1 MSTQLQ
7 RNLTA
12 LAGILGTVALVAYYA
27 APVTFMPLPPA
38 NAPAAQVIA
47 FGTAYQNVILFD
59 AWLQAIGALLSVV
72 FVLALVQMA
81 GTASR
86 LAGRLTLLAGGV
98 VLALALAEGT
108 FEIGAVMA
116 AANGHIQTS
125 LVCFLGCWRPGFAGW
140 IGANGWIGRTM
151 MHKAHPEARIHLHE
165 TRLRDGLRQVP
176 GDGNFLQLRDD
187 SVEERF
193 EAAAGG
199 GRDRDDLP

>member
-1 MSTQLQ
+1 
-7 RNLTA
+7 
-12 LAGILGTVALVAYYA
+12 
-27 APVTFMPLPPA
+27 MPLPAA

-81 GTASR
+81 GTADR

-125 LVCFLGCWRPGFAGW
+125 LVWFDLTYTFIHVFLIAPSLSSCQPRSVPWRSCW
-140 IGANGWIGRTM
+140 
-151 MHKAHPEARIHLHE
+151 
-165 TRLRDGLRQVP
+165 
-176 GDGNFLQLRDD
+176 
-187 SVEERF
+187 
-193 EAAAGG
+193 AAPSRSWGS
-199 GRDRDDLP
+199 